1 MNVVL
6 APKAG
11 FCFGVERAINSA
23 QAVHGDNTYMLGR
36 IINNRIVVDRFLEKG
51 IKFASE
57 LSEVKPGSKV
67 IISSH
72 GVGKDI
78 YEKLDSM
85 NAEVTDTTCPFVK
98 KIHTIVEDCFRN
110 GYKIIVF
117 GDENHAEVKGIC
129 GFCSYTASVF
139 SSADELEGTDLPYDR
154 LAVVS
159 QTTASVEKW
168 NKFKSAILERVPEA
182 KVFDTICSATAERQ
196 SACAKLAS
204 QADYMI
210 IVGDAKSSNTMKLFE
225 LCGLYCKSCL
235 VGSPDQIPFSELE
248 KLKSSA
254 VIGVGAGASAPA
266 DIINGVVSAL
276 KEHFVD
282 SNMDFENQIEESMK
296 SLSSGDVVRGKVVY
310 VRNNEVFVDLGYK
323 FDGVIGSDELSFDP
337 CAKASNIVNPGDEV
351 DVYVIK
357 INENEGMVYLSLK
370 RVAQMKAYDNLQH
383 AFENKEVI
391 KGSIVQS
398 VNGGVAAMT
407 PDGVRVFIPASLACA
422 EYVSDMKSLVG
433 TEVSFRIIELDVSK
447 RKIVGSVK
455 AVAAEEKEAKEKEFW
470 DNVKVSDV
478 YQGIV
483 SSIASF
489 GAFVDLGGVKG
500 LIHLSEMS
508 WGKIKSPDEIFKV
521 GDKVQ
526 VYIKDLDYDKK
537 RISLGYRKEEDNPWF
552 IASQKLHKGDVA
564 ECRVERIA
572 SFGAFVK
579 ILEPDV
585 NGAEGL
591 MHISQI
597 ANHRVEKIEDE
608 ISIGE
613 KFKAKILDIDAANKK
628 ISLSRKVLL
637 DGYSEEK
644 THGES

>member
-11 FCFGVERAINSA
+11 FCFGVERAIKSA
-23 QAVHGDNTYMLGR
+23 DAVEGGNTYMLGR
-36 IINNRIVVDRFLEKG
+36 IINNKIVVGRFLNKG
-51 IKFASE
+51 VKFASE
-57 LSEVKPGSKV
+57 LSEVEPGSNV

-78 YEKLDSM
+78 YERLDAM
-85 NAEVTDTTCPFVK
+85 DAEITDTTCPFVK
-98 KIHTIVEDCFRN
+98 KIHTIAEECFRD

-117 GDENHAEVKGIC
+117 GDKNHAEVKGIC
-129 GFCSYTASVF
+129 GFCDYTASVF
-139 SSADELEGTDLPYDR
+139 ADANELDGVDFPGGKI
-154 LAVVS
+154 AVVS

-168 NKFKSAILERVPEA
+168 NRFKNAVLEKAPEA
-182 KVFDTICSATAERQ
+182 KIFNTICSATEERQ
-196 SACAKLAS
+196 SACANLAA

-210 IVGDAKSSNTMKLFE
+210 IVGDSKSSNTMKLFE
-225 LCGLYCKSCL
+225 LSSRYCKSCL
-235 VGSPDQIPFSELE
+235 VENSDQIPFDELE

-276 KEHFVD
+276 KEHFVE
-282 SNMDFENQIEESMK
+282 SNIDFENQIDESMK
-296 SLSSGDVVRGKVVY
+296 ALSSGEVVRGKVVY
-310 VRNNEVFVDLGYK
+310 VRNSEIFVDLGYK
-323 FDGVIGSDELSFDP
+323 FDGVIASDELSFDP
-337 CAKASNIVNPGDEV
+337 SAKAEDIAKPGDEV
-351 DVYVIK
+351 DVYVVK

-370 RVAQMKAYDNLQH
+370 RVTQMKAYDNLQH
-383 AFENKEVI
+383 AFENKEI
-391 KGSIVQS
+391 ISGNIVQS
-398 VNGGVAAMT
+398 VNGGVAALT
-407 PDGVRVFIPASLACA
+407 PGGIRVFIPASLACA
-422 EYVSDMKSLVG
+422 DYVSDMKSLVG
-433 TEVSFRIIELDVSK
+433 TEVRFRIIELDVSK

-455 AVAAEEKEAKEKEFW
+455 AVAIEEKEAKEKEFW
-470 DNVKVSDV
+470 DSAKVSDV
-478 YQGIV
+478 REGVV

-508 WGKIKSPDEIFKV
+508 WGKIKSPEEIFKV

-526 VYIKDLDYDKK
+526 VYIKDLDHDKK
-537 RISLGYRKEEDNPWF
+537 RISLGYRREEDNPWF
-552 IASQKLHKGDVA
+552 MAAQKLHNGDIV

-597 ANHRVEKIEDE
+597 ANHRVEKIDDE
-608 ISIGE
+608 ISVGE
-613 KFKAKILDIDAANKK
+613 QFKAKILDMDAANKK

-637 DGYSEEK
+637 EDYSEEK
-644 THGES
+644 TQPES